1 MKIEMDFM
9 EFVEDYF
16 QQYILVL
23 SSFDNSSLASVV
35 CTTLYLRDNGGTLGV
50 AGNVSSGAIAFV
62 DFKCVKL
69 HQMTTH
75 SMWISIE
82 NSDMAADAL
91 QSLMHVT
98 PRCTISNTNP
108 RIAVEVQCV

>member
-1 MKIEMDFM
+1 MRIEMDFI
-9 EFVEDYF
+9 EFVEDYC

-23 SSFDNSSLASVV
+23 SSFDKSSLAPVLFTS
-35 CTTLYLRDNGGTLGV
+35 LYLRDNGGTLGV

-69 HQMTTH
+69 HQLTTH
-75 SMWISIE
+75 SMWISIA
-82 NSDMAADAL
+82 NSDIAADAL

-98 PRCTISNTNP
+98 PRCTIANTNQ
-108 RIAVEVQCV
+108 RIAVEVQCD